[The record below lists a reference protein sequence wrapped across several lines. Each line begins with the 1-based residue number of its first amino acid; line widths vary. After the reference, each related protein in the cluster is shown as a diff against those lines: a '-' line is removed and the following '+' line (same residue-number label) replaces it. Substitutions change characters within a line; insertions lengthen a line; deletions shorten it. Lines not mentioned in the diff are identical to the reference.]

1 MGGER
6 GQAAIEWVAT
16 VLVAALALGALA
28 TAVPA
33 VDGRSLGG
41 LLAHRLACAAKGG
54 CRDGDAALRRAYGA
68 GDAELVRRHAP
79 GLVFEPGERQLP
91 VDWRRCRRVACATVA
106 DDRDLDA
113 HRTDAGARATLFT
126 RVLRRGGRTYVQYWS
141 YYPDSDTEWAGS
153 HDVWDAVRDGTRDT
167 ALGAALR
174 AGARLTTGSAEYPG
188 WHADDWEAVT
198 VRIDADGRTAM
209 RMSSHGHWQWCKH
222 ASCRDRW
229 GAALGWARVS
239 RGSHAGHAPLRAEA
253 TGLDPS
259 ALPEGLPLR
268 YRYRPLVP
276 GRDLRERTAT
286 PAGLRLLPLERIDR
300 RAYRRRD
307 PEIEPPWLKEA
318 YRDPESASS

>member
-1 MGGER
+1 MASEH

-28 TAVPA
+28 AAVPA

-68 GDAELVRRHAP
+68 EDAELVRRHAP
-79 GLVFEPGERQLP
+79 GLVFERGERQLP
-91 VDWRRCRRVACATVA
+91 VDWRRCRQVGCATVRDA
-106 DDRDLDA
+106 PDLDA
-113 HRTDAGARATLFT
+113 HRTDAGVRATLFT
-126 RVLRRGGRTYVQYWS
+126 RVLRRKGRTYIQYWA
-141 YYPDSDTEWAGS
+141 YYPDSDTEWLGS
-153 HDVWDAVRDGTRDT
+153 HDAWDAVRDRTRGTPIGT
-167 ALGAALR
+167 VLQ
-174 AGARLTTGSAEYPG
+174 AGARLATGSTDYPG

-198 VRIDADGRTAM
+198 VRIDPDGRTAM
-209 RMSSHGHWQWCKH
+209 RMTSHGHWQWCKH

-239 RGSHAGHAPLRAEA
+239 RGSHAGHAPLRARP

-259 ALPEGLPLR
+259 ALPDGLPLR
-268 YRYRPLVP
+268 YRYEPLVP

-286 PAGLRLLPLERIDR
+286 PAGLRLLPLERLDR
-300 RAYRRRD
+300 RGYRRLD
-307 PEIEPPWLKEA
+307 PDIAPPWLKDA
-318 YRDPESASS
+318 YRDPESARS